1 MIKRFKD
8 ALRTHFDD
16 PLYRSAMT
24 LMANT
29 VATSAFGVV
38 FWVLAARTY
47 PTEVLGQD
55 GALVASMI
63 ALSTIAQVNGVSAV
77 WRFLPGMG
85 ARTSRALLLA
95 YGLSAAAALVISVLF
110 VVAVPRIDD
119 DFRFVSANFTLA
131 ATYVIGMI
139 GWGVIVIG
147 DAAMTALRRAR
158 WVFIENLV
166 FAAAKLAA
174 LPLLFGIATGH
185 GIYLAWVLPVLLI
198 APVSNWLIFRR
209 AIPSH
214 VASHPRAST
223 ATERF
228 TRRRLVA
235 FLLQDYAG
243 TVMSQGAHTLLPLL
257 VVGLLG
263 SRANAY
269 FFVAWTL
276 VFAFDLL
283 FLNAVTSLT
292 VEGVLREDSVAELAR
307 GAIRRLIVPL
317 VAASVVL
324 ILLAPVLLIPFGPE
338 YVREAAP
345 VVRLLACASV
355 FRAVLYLFSA
365 LCRLRG
371 RGRPLVVIE
380 AGVLLGLVALTAT
393 LVPRLGLEGVALA
406 WLITHAVLAL
416 VVAQPLR
423 TMVSHPAASAPEVTS
438 RWPAIWRAHGD
449 VLALAARTV
458 ARTLRR
464 RSSGRPSG
472 AVATRALIAAIGC
485 LAAPVAVASG
495 APVALRLAA
504 ALMLFALTP
513 GMVVLWPRGDE
524 RALADLGPVVVTSL
538 AVATLGAQAM
548 LWLHLWEPNL
558 FLYGLSALCAA
569 GLLMRLVAGEGS
581 R

>member
-1 MIKRFKD
+1 MIQRFNK
-8 ALRTHFDD
+8 ALRAQFDD
-16 PLYRSAMT
+16 PLYRSAIT

-29 VATSAFGVV
+29 VVTSALGVV
-38 FWVLAARTY
+38 FWVVAARTY
-47 PTEVLGQD
+47 PPEVVGQD

-85 ARTSRALLLA
+85 GRTSRALLLA
-95 YGLSAAAALVISVLF
+95 YGLSAAAALVVSVLF
-110 VVAVPRIDD
+110 VVAVGRIDE
-119 DFRFVSANFTLA
+119 DFRFLSGDSILA

-139 GWGVIVIG
+139 GWGVVVIG

-158 WVFIENLV
+158 WLFIENLV
-166 FAAAKLAA
+166 FAVAKLAA
-174 LPLLFGIATGH
+174 LPFLLEIATGH

-198 APVSNWLIFRR
+198 APVSTWMIFRR

-214 VASHPRAST
+214 VAGQPRAST
-223 ATERF
+223 SIERF

-257 VVGLLG
+257 VVGFLG

-292 VEGVLREDSVAELAR
+292 VEGALREDSVAELIR
-307 GAIRRLIVPL
+307 GAIRRLIAPL
-317 VAASVVL
+317 VVASVGL
-324 ILLAPVLLIPFGPE
+324 ILVAPFLLIPFGPD
-338 YVREAAP
+338 YVHEAAP

-355 FRAVLYLFSA
+355 FRAALYLFSA
-365 LCRLRG
+365 LCRLHG
-371 RGRPLVVIE
+371 RGRPLVAVE
-380 AGVLLGLVALTAT
+380 AGVLVGLIALTAT
-393 LVPRLGLEGVALA
+393 LAPGLGLTGVALA

-416 VVAQPLR
+416 LVAGPFR
-423 TMVSHPAASAPEVTS
+423 RMVRDSSADPE
-438 RWPAIWRAHGD
+438 
-449 VLALAARTV
+449 AARTAV
-458 ARTLRR
+458 SGAGR
-464 RSSGRPSG
+464 RSWRPPSRVAAG
-472 AVATRALIAAIGC
+472 AIVAAIGFTV
-485 LAAPVAVASG
+485 APLLVALG
-495 APVALRLAA
+495 APAGLRLPAV
-504 ALMLFALTP
+504 LMLSTLTP
-513 GMVVLWPRGDE
+513 GIVLLWPKGRE
-524 RALADLGPVVVTSL
+524 APLTDLGLVIGTSL

-548 LWLHLWEPNL
+548 LWLHLWEPDL
-558 FLYGLSALCAA
+558 FLYALSGACAA
-569 GLLMRLVAGEGS
+569 GLVTRLVAAGWF